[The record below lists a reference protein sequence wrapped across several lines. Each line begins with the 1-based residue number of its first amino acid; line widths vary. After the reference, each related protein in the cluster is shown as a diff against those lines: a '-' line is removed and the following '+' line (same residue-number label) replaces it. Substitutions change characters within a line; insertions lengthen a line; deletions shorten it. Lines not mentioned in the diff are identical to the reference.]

1 MQSAVVHSWEID
13 IKSYFLSLDRKSC
26 KEGPNILFMQNMTF
40 FLGTKFLSDK
50 KWKNLEMHL
59 GYDNFFSNW
68 YLHWNLQASSTSM
81 VFPWNRMALTVSN
94 PARVYQV
101 NRTMHGT
108 QEIVTE
114 LEYKSVFRIFKVALI
129 MYQVEMEYRT

>member
-1 MQSAVVHSWEID
+1 
-13 IKSYFLSLDRKSC
+13 
-26 KEGPNILFMQNMTF
+26 
-40 FLGTKFLSDK
+40 
-50 KWKNLEMHL
+50 
-59 GYDNFFSNW
+59 
-68 YLHWNLQASSTSM
+68 
-81 VFPWNRMALTVSN
+81 MALTVSN